1 MWQIR
6 LMTAVILFALVAAT
20 GNTQDSVKFGQP
32 VCIGYGGSPQ
42 WSPDGS
48 MLAYVTTGSLYLT
61 TPPEFTNTRLIATD
75 IAPFQWV
82 GNTGFVWR
90 KRINHHHDGEKWDCT
105 YIYAS
110 DLLGNVEL
118 LDSDSTRGGSRGFGR
133 IGKLMPA
140 VEGTIAYHEILN
152 GDRHNT
158 RPKILRQT
166 TLSKPASP
174 AAAPRRMAFSRFEAG
189 SSGDIWLAD
198 LDGSEQ
204 RQVTHGPDKW
214 MWALLSPNQ
223 ELVATINSS
232 GEIIILD
239 TTGVIKGN
247 AGRADLG
254 SWNPN
259 SNTILFFVT
268 EDDGLNIFA
277 SDLFVYNAESNERR
291 QLTATPDLIEEQ
303 PVWSPAGNFIAY
315 VATNTRQIFVMPVME
330 GE

>member
-1 MWQIR
+1 
-6 LMTAVILFALVAAT
+6 MTAVILFALVTAT
-20 GNTQDSVKFGQP
+20 GNTQDSVKFGEP
-32 VCIGYGGSPQ
+32 MCIGYGASLQ

-48 MLAYVTTGSLYLT
+48 MLAYVTTGSLYVI
-61 TPPEFTNTRLIATD
+61 TPPEFKNPRLIAAD

-82 GNTGFVWR
+82 GNVGFVWKKDMR
-90 KRINHHHDGEKWDCT
+90 RQHEDVQWYCT
-105 YIYAS
+105 YIFSS
-110 DLLGNVEL
+110 DLAGNVEL
-118 LDSDSTRGGSRGFGR
+118 LDSDSTRGDSRSFGR

-140 VEGTIAYHEILN
+140 VGGTIAYHEILN

-166 TLSKPASP
+166 ALSKPASP
-174 AAAPRRMAFSRFEAG
+174 AAAPRRMAFSRFEVG
-189 SSGDIWLAD
+189 SSGDIWLAN

-223 ELVATINSS
+223 ALIASKNSS
-232 GEIIILD
+232 GEVIILD
-239 TTGVIKGN
+239 STGVIRGN

-259 SNTILFFVT
+259 SNLLLVFVT
-268 EDDGLNIFA
+268 EEDDLNIYA
-277 SDLFVYNAESNERR
+277 SDLFIYYVESNELR

-303 PVWSPAGNFIAY
+303 PAWSPAGIFIAY
-315 VATNTRQIFVMPVME
+315 VATNTRQIFVMPVE
-330 GE
+330 DGE